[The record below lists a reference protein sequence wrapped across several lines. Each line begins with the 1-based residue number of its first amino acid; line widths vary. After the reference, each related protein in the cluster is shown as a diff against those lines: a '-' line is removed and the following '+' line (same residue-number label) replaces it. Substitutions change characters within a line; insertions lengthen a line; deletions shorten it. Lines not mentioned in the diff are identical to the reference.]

1 MRHMS
6 PLSVITGGAA
16 EPAVDVLVA
25 GQVLSTDF
33 LNRYNEALMLIE
45 MAGQDPGLI
54 DDLRR
59 WKPASYPEH
68 FALSQLRCADG
79 AIAAFRA
86 LPEESRGAFASL
98 CRAMDQLVATVITAL
113 TEIRHPGDAVY
124 IIDIAATS
132 FRNLLTRATAFI
144 NSGGDMAEAAYSI
157 IDVQDAVDRIVAA

>member
-1 MRHMS
+1 MRPTS
-6 PLSVITGGAA
+6 QLTVITGGIP
-16 EPAVDVLVA
+16 EPAVDTHVG

-45 MAGQDPGLI
+45 MSAQEPGLI
-54 DDLRR
+54 ADLRR
-59 WKPASYPEH
+59 WHPATYPEH
-68 FALSQLRCADG
+68 FAQSQLRCADG

-86 LPEESRGAFASL
+86 LPDESRGAFASL

-144 NSGGDMAEAAYSI
+144 NSGGDMAEAAYSV

>member
-6 PLSVITGGAA
+6 QLSVITGGVADQTA
-16 EPAVDVLVA
+16 DRLVA
-25 GQVLSTDF
+25 GEVLSTDF

-45 MAGQDPGLI
+45 MAGHEPGLLE
-54 DDLRR
+54 DLRR
-59 WKPASYPEH
+59 WHPASYPEH
-68 FALSQLRCADG
+68 FAASQLRCADG

-124 IIDIAATS
+124 IIEIAASS

-157 IDVQDAVDRIVAA
+157 VDVQDAVDRIVAA